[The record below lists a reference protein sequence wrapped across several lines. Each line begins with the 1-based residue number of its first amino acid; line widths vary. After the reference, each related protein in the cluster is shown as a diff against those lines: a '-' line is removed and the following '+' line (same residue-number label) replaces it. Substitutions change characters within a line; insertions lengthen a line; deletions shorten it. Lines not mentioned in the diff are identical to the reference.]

1 MHTLFYPHHTGFS
14 GYAPPPWQTSPRFGT
29 SGDTA
34 PLQPKRKKTTL
45 KQLWNGA
52 LWVAP
57 FSNLL
62 GGLLLIASAF
72 LPGHAVAPSVNAA
85 VNGQQQ
91 AIVRSVE
98 APIPATS
105 PQEDL
110 ARENLA
116 DIRDLMVRLG
126 WVLGSVGMLAGKVNV
141 VAAGHEKKQP
151 SMVLGGLW
159 GMGMATV
166 LMFDPAVPV
175 RIAFLTASALLI
187 NGFGNMV
194 QNEYRLK
201 KGEKPREFDIRPL
214 YSPQALKRLLGP
226 NADASSAALLREWG
240 RQMAGMATF
249 VAQDHVRMVGKVAQG
264 VRFIAQHPVQSS
276 VKVKEQ
282 TIHLLRY
289 LTRRTKEQPDFIKP
303 SDTQNQVGSMLIYA
317 GGIPWLIL
325 SGTVPGV
332 EQVCQTLIAAGS
344 LTADLSLVG
353 VGGSEKGINR
363 AVAFGPL
370 LVNGGIPWIDTHPG
384 AGVGMVGNAFIDNYF
399 ANKANESDGEAAE
412 SQAT

>member
-1 MHTLFYPHHTGFS
+1 MRPALYPPSLSMPMRAAVAGGS
-14 GYAPPPWQTSPRFGT
+14 VARFGA
-29 SGDTA
+29 SSEPPSVPA
-34 PLQPKRKKTTL
+34 RRKSPLKA
-45 KQLWNGA
+45 LWNGT
-52 LWVAP
+52 LRVAP

-72 LPGHAVAPSVNAA
+72 LPSHAATVSVNTALNNQGSA
-85 VNGQQQ
+85 V
-91 AIVRSVE
+91 VRSLEVPM
-98 APIPATS
+98 AANS
-105 PQEDL
+105 AQEDL

-116 DIRDLMVRLG
+116 DIRDMMVRLG
-126 WVLGSVGMLAGKVNV
+126 WILGSVGMLAGKVNV

-175 RIAFLTASALLI
+175 RIAFLTASAMLI

-201 KGEKPREFDIRPL
+201 KGEKPREFDMRPL
-214 YSPQALKRLLGP
+214 YSKKALKKLLGP
-226 NADASSAALLREWG
+226 EADASSAALLREWT
-240 RQMAGMATF
+240 RQMAGMGKF
-249 VAQDHVRMVGKVAQG
+249 VAEDHVRMVQKVGQG
-264 VRFIAQHPVQSS
+264 VRFIAMHPVQSS

-282 TIHLLRY
+282 TIHLLKY
-289 LTRRTKEQPDFIKP
+289 LTRRTKEQPDFVKP

-317 GGIPWLIL
+317 GGIPWLL
-325 SGTVPGV
+325 LNGTVAGV
-332 EQVCQTLIAAGS
+332 EQACQALIAAGS

-353 VGGSEKGINR
+353 VGGAEKGINR

-370 LVNGGIPWIDTHPG
+370 LVNGGIPWIDTNPG
-384 AGVGMVGNAFIDNYF
+384 AGIGMVGNAFIDNYF
-399 ANKANESDGEAAE
+399 ANKANDEAQPDA
-412 SQAT
+412 